1 MLRGVAGRLGVLRE
15 VARDP
20 KSRRAVLAF
29 ALLATAEQA
38 AWIAILVYA
47 NKKGGAA
54 GAGIAAVAQEIPSA
68 FIAPVL
74 SLIGD
79 RRRDLALPFSYG
91 IEALALGV
99 TAVVLL
105 LGAPFWI
112 VVVCG
117 MLATSALATTRP
129 AHAAVLPMI
138 SRTPESLTAAN
149 VAIGLALNLGNFTG
163 PALAGIVLGFAGPG
177 LAYAIIAVT
186 SLVGLAL
193 TIGVVAR
200 SEVAVDGAAE
210 REGESAGSVISELRE
225 GVAIL
230 GRDPNVRVVA
240 LTEAM
245 RELIVGAL
253 ELLMVAVAVD
263 LIGTGEGGAGFLN
276 ALLGLGGLVGAAF
289 SVTLIGRRRL
299 VPAIATG
306 NFALGVPLAAAA
318 SVPSALT
325 VPAFVFFSGAGQALT
340 QVAAQTLL
348 QRSLPER
355 VRARGF
361 GALEGLTL
369 LSLAAGAVAASTLLA
384 TIGVRGALAVAGA
397 LAPFTLLV
405 SLARLTESDRAA
417 HAPDPMRIALL
428 RRIPMFA
435 PLPLLELE
443 GVASALRPL
452 EIGDGET
459 VITQGDVGDRFYI
472 LVTGRLSILKNG
484 VQVATCEPGGYVGEI
499 ALLRDVPR
507 TATVV
512 ALEPS
517 LLLSLERAP
526 FLEAVTGHAQS
537 REAAERVADARDRNF
552 ALEDPP
558 PT

>member
-1 MLRGVAGRLGVLRE
+1 MAGRLGVLRE

-29 ALLATAEQA
+29 ALFATAEQA

-47 NKKGGAA
+47 YKQGGAA
-54 GAGIAAVAQEIPSA
+54 GAGIAAVAQLLPSA
-68 FIAPVL
+68 FLAPLL

-91 IEALALGV
+91 IEALALGL
-99 TAVVLL
+99 TASGLL
-105 LGAPFWI
+105 LGAPFWAVI
-112 VVVCG
+112 VAG
-117 MLATSALATTRP
+117 TLATSALATTRP

-138 SRTPESLTAAN
+138 SRTPEVLTAAN
-149 VAIGLALNLGNFTG
+149 VASGLALNLGNFSG
-163 PALAGIVLGFAGPG
+163 PALAGIVLRFSGPG
-177 LAYAIIAVT
+177 LTYAIIAVT
-186 SLVGLAL
+186 SLLGLAL
-193 TIGVVAR
+193 TLGVVGR
-200 SEVAVDGAAE
+200 SEAPAE
-210 REGESAGSVISELRE
+210 PVEEEPVGSVIAELRE

-240 LTEAM
+240 LTEAG

-263 LIGTGEGGAGFLN
+263 LIGTGEGGAGLLN
-276 ALLGLGGLVGAAF
+276 AFLGLGGLVGAAV

-306 NFALGVPLAAAA
+306 NFALGIPLAAAA
-318 SVPSALT
+318 GVPTALT

-369 LSLAAGAVAASTLLA
+369 LALAAGAVAASTLLA
-384 TIGVRGALAVAGA
+384 TVGVRGALAVAGA
-397 LAPFTLLV
+397 FAPFTLLV

-443 GVASALRPL
+443 GVASALRPM
-452 EIGDGET
+452 EIADGET
-459 VITQGDVGDRFYI
+459 LMEQGDVGDRFYV
-472 LVTGRLSILKNG
+472 LATGRLSILKDG

-512 ALEPS
+512 ATEPS
-517 LLLSLERAP
+517 LLLALERAP
-526 FLEAVTGHAQS
+526 FLEAVTGHPQS
-537 REAAERVADARDRNF
+537 REAAEQVADARSRDA